1 VFTYNIE
8 PVTRDSLPGEKLR
21 AGIARAVAR
30 FPKVFQQEFSIMSHQ
45 KFARGLILCVL
56 LAFVIAPAAFGQ
68 KKKAQSGQDPQD
80 KPRNVKPE
88 LKKAYKDWI
97 NNDVRY
103 IISDEEKR
111 AFNKLATDEERE
123 QFIEQFWR
131 RRDPDPDTDENEY
144 KEEYYERIA
153 YANEHFSSGKPGWM
167 TDRGRIYIKYG
178 KPNEI
183 ESHPT
188 GGPYERPSYY
198 GGGNTVTY
206 PFEVWFYRY
215 IEGVGSGVEIEF
227 VDPTS
232 SGEYRI
238 ARSPEEKDA
247 MLNVPGAGLTL
258 AESLGL
264 SDKFDR
270 MSGQGAYG
278 NGTAYSREQDNPFT
292 RQALL
297 IGLERAPQVKFTD
310 LQADLTNSG
319 KVEENPL
326 DFNMRVDFFRL
337 SDERVITTFTIQTEN
352 KDLVFQDSGGLQ
364 KATLNIFGR
373 ITALSGR
380 RAGIFEDP
388 VTTEATTDELTT
400 AKNGKSAYQKAIALP
415 PGRYKVDVIVR
426 DVASGATGIR
436 NLGFEVPKYD
446 TAKLSTSTLV
456 LASRLEAVGD
466 RLPSEMFLIGQ
477 NKVIPNVSGVYH
489 KGNEVGIYMQIY
501 NAGVDQTT
509 LRPSVDV
516 EYVLTKDGKVIGK
529 QAEDWRGMSDS
540 GQRLTLARLLPT
552 SGLAPGNYQVEIH
565 IHDRVSGQ
573 TLSPSAEFQL
583 VQ

>member
-1 VFTYNIE
+1 
-8 PVTRDSLPGEKLR
+8 
-21 AGIARAVAR
+21 
-30 FPKVFQQEFSIMSHQ
+30 MSQH
-45 KFARGLILCVL
+45 KFARGLTLWLL
-56 LAFVIAPAAFGQ
+56 LAFIVAPGVFGQ
-68 KKKAQSGQDPQD
+68 KKKEQSGQDPQD

-88 LKKAYKDWI
+88 IKKAYKDWI
-97 NNDVRY
+97 NKDVAY
-103 IISDEEKR
+103 IITDDEKK

-167 TDRGRIYIKYG
+167 TDRGRIYIKFG
-178 KPNEI
+178 KPSEI
-183 ESHPT
+183 ETHPT
-188 GGPYERPSYY
+188 GGPYERPSYH
-198 GGGNTVTY
+198 GGGSTVTY

-215 IEGVGSGVEIEF
+215 IDGVGSGIEIEF
-227 VDPTS
+227 VDPTG

-270 MSGQGAYG
+270 ISGQGAYG
-278 NGTAYSREQDNPFT
+278 NGQGYSREQDNPFT
-292 RQALL
+292 RL
-297 IGLERAPQVKFTD
+297 ITLNNLERAPQVKFTD
-310 LQADLTNSG
+310 LQADLVGSP

-326 DFNMRVDFFRL
+326 DFSMRVDFFRL
-337 SDERVITTFTIQTEN
+337 SDERVITAFTIQTEN
-352 KDLVFQDSGGLQ
+352 KDLSFENSGGIQ

-388 VTTEATTDELTT
+388 VTTEATTDELVN
-400 AKNGKSAYQKAIALP
+400 AKNGKSAYQKAVALP

-426 DVASGATGIR
+426 DVVSGATGIR

-446 TAKLSTSTLV
+446 AQTLSTSTLV

-477 NKVIPNVSGVYH
+477 NKVIPNVSGIYH
-489 KGNEVGIYMQIY
+489 RGNDVGIYMQVY

-516 EYVLTKDGKVIGK
+516 DYVLTKDGKVVGS

-552 SGLAPGNYQVEIH
+552 SGLTPGSYKIEIR
-565 IHDRVSGQ
+565 IRDRVSGQ
-573 TLSPSAEFQL
+573 TLSPSAEFTIIQ
-583 VQ
+583 